1 MIFEEGRE
9 KRIMAS
15 FTYEAIDKAGKTKK
29 ANVEAD
35 SIEKARAI
43 LKNEGYSI
51 LSIGETSL
59 LNKDISFNIKKK
71 VSSRD
76 LGVFCRQFVSISK
89 AGVNVVTALAMLAE
103 QTENKAL
110 KQALKNVRDNVEK
123 GDSMALAMR
132 RETVFPPL
140 LLNMVDAG
148 EASGNLE
155 SAMGKMASHFE
166 KDAKLKGIVKKAL
179 MYPCVLI
186 VVMIAVIIVLLVVVI
201 PNFQSMFDQI
211 GGKLPA
217 FTVAVVAMSQ
227 FLQEDWIILIGIL
240 VIAIVAF
247 KMYNKTPQGKRQI
260 AKIVLKL
267 PVFGV
272 LIQKQ
277 SCARFAET
285 LSTLV
290 SSGMGMVEAVEITG
304 KTLDNVL
311 YQDAVLDAAKQVQ
324 QGVAL
329 SVPLK
334 ASGLFP
340 PMIMHMLSIG
350 EETGNL
356 EEMLNNSAEYYNE
369 EVEMA
374 TQQMTALMEP
384 VIIVCM
390 AGVVC
395 LLIAAIYGPMMSMY
409 QQLGAQA

>member
-59 LNKDISFNIKKK
+59 LNKDISFTIKKK

-179 MYPCVLI
+179 MYPV
-186 VVMIAVIIVLLVVVI
+186 
-201 PNFQSMFDQI
+201 
-211 GGKLPA
+211 
-217 FTVAVVAMSQ
+217 
-227 FLQEDWIILIGIL
+227 
-240 VIAIVAF
+240 
-247 KMYNKTPQGKRQI
+247 Y
-260 AKIVLKL
+260 
-267 PVFGV
+267 
-272 LIQKQ
+272 
-277 SCARFAET
+277 
-285 LSTLV
+285 
-290 SSGMGMVEAVEITG
+290 
-304 KTLDNVL
+304 
-311 YQDAVLDAAKQVQ
+311 
-324 QGVAL
+324 
-329 SVPLK
+329 
-334 ASGLFP
+334 
-340 PMIMHMLSIG
+340 
-350 EETGNL
+350 
-356 EEMLNNSAEYYNE
+356 
-369 EVEMA
+369 
-374 TQQMTALMEP
+374 
-384 VIIVCM
+384 
-390 AGVVC
+390 
-395 LLIAAIYGPMMSMY
+395 
-409 QQLGAQA
+409 